1 MNNFL
6 EELKKY
12 FEVTPRKEVLEDWA
26 KSAEFDRVGPTVE
39 EFLHNTNQY
48 YQIHSEEPIGECLTG
63 INKYDPK
70 FTSGFFMS
78 NKNISIC
85 KKQHFQ
91 S

>member
-1 MNNFL
+1 MSNFF

-12 FEVTPRKEVLEDWA
+12 LEVTPREKVLEDWA
-26 KSAEFDRVGPTVE
+26 KSAEFDKVGPTVE

-48 YQIHSEEPIGECLTG
+48 YQIHSEEPLGVCLIG
-63 INKYDPK
+63 INEYDPK

-78 NKNISIC
+78 NKNISIW
-85 KKQHFQ
+85 KKPHFQ

>member
-1 MNNFL
+1 MNNFF

-12 FEVTPRKEVLEDWA
+12 FEVTPREQVLEDWD
-26 KSAEFDRVGPTVE
+26 KSAEFDKVGPTVE
-39 EFLHNTNQY
+39 DFLYNTKQY
-48 YQIHSEEPIGECLTG
+48 YQINSEEPLEVCLAG
-63 INKYDPK
+63 INDYNPK

-78 NKNISIC
+78 IKNISIC